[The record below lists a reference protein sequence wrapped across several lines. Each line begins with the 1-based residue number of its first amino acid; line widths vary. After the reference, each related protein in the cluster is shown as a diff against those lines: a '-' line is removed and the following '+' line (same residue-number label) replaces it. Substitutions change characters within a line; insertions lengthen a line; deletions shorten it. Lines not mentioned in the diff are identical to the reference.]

1 MTSRTPAEQTPTRL
15 VGALPGPTN
24 PGDARELRQL
34 LEVVLEAVTLPH
46 DTPDYDR
53 RILDRALWVR
63 AALKGALA
71 EDPANIGWDAD
82 YLRSKLTAE
91 ETDAA
96 ERERNQCRRCRRPFD
111 PADTRF
117 DGRARHRDTA
127 YCRACVD
134 NCHEGGAEHVCVICD
149 PARYGGGSQ

>member
-1 MTSRTPAEQTPTRL
+1 MGNVPPTS
-15 VGALPGPTN
+15 
-24 PGDARELRQL
+24 PGDAHDLRNL
-34 LEVVLEAVTLPH
+34 LEAVALPYEGLDH
-46 DTPDYDR
+46 AR
-53 RILDRALWVR
+53 RMETRADWVR
-63 AALKGALA
+63 ATLKGALA
-71 EDPANIGWDAD
+71 EDPAGIGWNTDF
-82 YLRSKLTAE
+82 LRGRIAAE

-96 ERERNQCRRCRRPFD
+96 ERERNRCRRCRRPFD